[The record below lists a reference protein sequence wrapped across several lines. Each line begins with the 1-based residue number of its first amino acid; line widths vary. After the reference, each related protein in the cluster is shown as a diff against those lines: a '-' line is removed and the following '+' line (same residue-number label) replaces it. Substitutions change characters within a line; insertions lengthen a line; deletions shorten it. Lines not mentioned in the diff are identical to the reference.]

1 MSSFFKKAGS
11 AIGGLFKKHPSGAIV
26 KAFSK
31 GGQIARGLS
40 SGLSTASKVL
50 GQVGKVGGQIL
61 NDPTVREIGMAT
73 APELYLGAQGLARGA
88 SGLSKVAGL
97 GSNLVNP
104 DSYKKASSVK
114 GHLENLADA
123 KKRFDA
129 TKEASNSV
137 SFA

>member
-1 MSSFFKKAGS
+1 MSSFFKKAGN

-31 GGQIARGLS
+31 GGDIARGLS

-50 GQVGKVGGQIL
+50 GQVGKVGGKIL

-97 GSNLVNP
+97 GSNLTNP
-104 DSYKKASSVK
+104 DSYKKASSLK